1 MRDYSKVSPQFW
13 IGPTGKKLRLAGA
26 EAQIVAMYL
35 MTSPHANMLGLYY
48 CPEMF
53 IAHETG
59 LGIEG
64 ACKGLQSAIDSGFC
78 EYDHASEM
86 VWVMEMATY
95 QIADELK
102 GKDLRVKGVQNEYDS
117 LPENPYLVRFYDKY
131 CDAFKMSKC
140 RGLSERVIGFL
151 EGASKPLVSQ
161 EQEQEQEQEQKLTTN
176 TDVLVVAGNPAPH
189 CPHQK
194 IIELYGNHLP
204 TMPFPKIW
212 EGQRQQNLAARWR
225 WVLTAKKP
233 DGAPYATDT
242 ESALSFFDRFFG
254 YVAKSDFLT
263 GRDGKWHGCDL
274 GWLVK
279 AENFAKVVS
288 GNYENKEA
296 A

>member
-1 MRDYSKVSPQFW
+1 MRDYAKVSPQFW
-13 IGPTGKKLRLAGA
+13 IGPTGKKLRAAGA

-35 MTSPHANMLGLYY
+35 MTSPHANMLGLFY
-48 CPEMF
+48 CPVMF

-59 LGIEG
+59 LGFEG
-64 ACKGLQSAIDSGFC
+64 ASKGLLSAASAGFC
-78 EYDHASEM
+78 EYDDDSEM
-86 VWVMEMATY
+86 VWVMEMASY
-95 QIADELK
+95 QIGDSLK
-102 GKDLRVKGVQNEYDS
+102 AEDKRCAGVQNEYDA
-117 LPENPYLVRFYDKY
+117 LPENPYLVRFFNHYSA
-131 CDAFKMSKC
+131 AFKMKKC
-140 RGLSERVIGFL
+140 RGVNTEFALFL
-151 EGASKPLVSQ
+151 EAPSKPLASQ
-161 EQEQEQEQEQKLTTN
+161 EQEHEQEQYLKDTN
-176 TDVLVVAGNPAPH
+176 TDVLVVAGKPAPN

-194 IIELYGNHLP
+194 IISIYGNHLP

-225 WVLTAKKP
+225 WVMTAKKP

-254 YVAKSDFLT
+254 YVAKSEFLT
-263 GRDGKWHGCDL
+263 GRDGKWQGCDL

-279 AENFAKVVS
+279 AENFAKVLS